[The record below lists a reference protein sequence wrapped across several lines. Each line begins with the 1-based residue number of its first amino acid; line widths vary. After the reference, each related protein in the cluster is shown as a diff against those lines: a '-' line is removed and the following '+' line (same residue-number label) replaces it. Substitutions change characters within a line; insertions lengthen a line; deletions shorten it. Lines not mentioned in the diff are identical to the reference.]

1 MSPLSRFF
9 ASAAPQASHFEGD
22 IILTYDQESVMEA
35 LANVRTSGTGSPQP
49 AVITVMSR
57 RWSDGIIPYV
67 IDSAT
72 GLSKQMIISNLL
84 LIIY

>member
-1 MSPLSRFF
+1 M
-9 ASAAPQASHFEGD
+9 
-22 IILTYDQESVMEA
+22 LTYDQESVMEA

-72 GLSKQMIISNLL
+72 GLSKQIVISNLL